1 MRAALLGSLVIF
13 VALGPAAAAA
23 PPAISITASAT
34 QGPAPLHVVL
44 TANGADATYH
54 WDFGDGTSG
63 DGATVA
69 HDYAAGRF
77 TATLTALS
85 ASGESATAQVV
96 VTAYSLAVSAKKT
109 PLARRYAVRSTVPGR
124 VVPAEAGR
132 RVTLLGPGGGSVG
145 QARTNRSGVFAVHT
159 RIRVPGTY
167 TLRSDRGASTPVPVV
182 VTPRLDTKLAG
193 SGARGSRLELV
204 ARLFPAR
211 AGRLTVTVDRGSRRV
226 LERTTG
232 TTARIRLST
241 GGLWTYRIGVAVV
254 SNTGYTPVVRHLTA
268 RVVLPR
274 LSFGAHGAAVAQLA
288 AQLRALHYVAP
299 VSAVFDGELL
309 DAVYAFEKV
318 QNLPRT
324 GVVDPAFWQRLG
336 NPYRPAPR
344 YAQPADHLE
353 VNMPQQVL
361 YIVRGGRVAMI
372 VPVSTA
378 GLPGKFTPVGR
389 FAIYRKV
396 NGFDPSPLGTLYDP
410 MYFTGGYAIHGNPSV
425 PPYPA
430 SHGCV
435 RVPMWIA
442 ARLYET
448 NPYGETV
455 YVY

>member
-1 MRAALLGSLVIF
+1 MRLALGSLVLF
-13 VALGPAAAAA
+13 VALGSAAAAA

-34 QGPAPLHVVL
+34 DGQAPLHVVL
-44 TANGADATYH
+44 TANGDAAAYH

-63 DGATVA
+63 EGRAVE
-69 HDYAAGRF
+69 HDYAGGRF
-77 TATLTALS
+77 TATLTATS
-85 ASGESATAQVV
+85 GSGETATAQAV
-96 VTAYSLAVSAKKT
+96 VTAYGVAVSAKRA
-109 PLARRYAVRSTVPGR
+109 PLARRYAVRSSVTGR
-124 VVPAEAGR
+124 VLPAEAGR
-132 RVTLLGPGGGSVG
+132 HVALLGPGGGSVG
-145 QARTNRSGVFAVHT
+145 QARSNGSGVFVVKT

-167 TLRSDRGASTPVPVV
+167 TLRSDRGASMSVPVV
-182 VTPRLDTKLAG
+182 VMPRLDTKLAG

-204 ARLFPAR
+204 ARLFPAA
-211 AGRLTVTVDRGSRRV
+211 AGRLSVTVDRGGRRI
-226 LERTTG
+226 LDRTTA
-232 TTARIRLST
+232 TSARIRLDT
-241 GGLWTYRIGVAVV
+241 HRLWTYRIGVSVL
-254 SNTGYTPVVRHLTA
+254 SNEGYTPVVRRLTA

-274 LSFGAHGAAVAQLA
+274 LSFGARGAAVAQLA
-288 AQLRALHYVAP
+288 AQLRTLHYAAP

-324 GVVDPAFWQRLG
+324 GVVDPAVWQRL
-336 NPYRPAPR
+336 NSPYRPAPR
-344 YAQPADHLE
+344 YAQPADHME
-353 VNMPQQVL
+353 VDKPRQVL
-361 YIVRGGRVAMI
+361 YVVRGGRVALI

-410 MYFTGGYAIHGNPSV
+410 MYFTRGYAIHGNPSV

-435 RVPMWIA
+435 RVPMWVA
-442 ARLYET
+442 PRLYET